1 MLRRAEG
8 FVLKSGLYPDVPSLV
23 GEASVRYLMEVRRR
37 DDLRIDEETRVLAQG
52 LHGRRATL
60 EVDMPDGVFSELE
73 SLMRLWDLDVF
84 SVAVLEQMDRL
95 YRIS

>member
-1 MLRRAEG
+1 
-8 FVLKSGLYPDVPSLV
+8 
-23 GEASVRYLMEVRRR
+23 
-37 DDLRIDEETRVLAQG
+37 
-52 LHGRRATL
+52 
-60 EVDMPDGVFSELE
+60 MPDGVFSELE